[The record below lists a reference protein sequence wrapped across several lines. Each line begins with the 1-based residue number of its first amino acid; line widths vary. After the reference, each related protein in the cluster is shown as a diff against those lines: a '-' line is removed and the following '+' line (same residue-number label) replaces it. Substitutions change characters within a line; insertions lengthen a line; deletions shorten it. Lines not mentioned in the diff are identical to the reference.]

1 MSSIIP
7 QFFRHII
14 ILNVSLFSLFLFL
27 VIISLACEKIDSADA
42 EVAEIARYFR
52 AKIDK
57 IENFI
62 ALNFQY
68 SKTFV

>member
-1 MSSIIP
+1 
-7 QFFRHII
+7 
-14 ILNVSLFSLFLFL
+14 

-52 AKIDK
+52 AKIDN

-68 SKTFV
+68 SVESY